1 MAGPD
6 PGVDWNMLYVVATP
20 IGNLEDIT
28 LRALRVLREVDLIA
42 AEDTRHTRKLL
53 ARYDIDT
60 PVTSY
65 HENNERTKAD
75 ALARRLEAGESIA
88 LVSDAGTPTISD
100 PGYHLIR
107 AAAWKGV
114 PVTPVPGVSAAV
126 AALSV
131 SGLATDRFVFQG
143 FLPARQSRRR
153 EALRQLQGEERTLVF
168 YEAPHRIRESL
179 ADMREVLGDRE
190 ALVGRELT
198 KVHEEL
204 RRGTLSRLTAGLEE
218 APARGEFAIVVAG
231 CQDTPE
237 VDERALRAE
246 IERLL
251 EAGHSANETAKV
263 LAKTFSL
270 TKRDV
275 YKMVLEVAK
284 SR

>member
-1 MAGPD
+1 
-6 PGVDWNMLYVVATP
+6 MLYVVATP

-53 ARYDIDT
+53 SRYDIDT

-65 HENNERTKAD
+65 HENNERTKAP

-107 AAAWKGV
+107 AATENGV
-114 PVTPVPGVSAAV
+114 PVTPVPGVSAAT

-143 FLPARQSRRR
+143 FLPARQGRRR

-168 YEAPHRIRESL
+168 YEAPHRVREAL
-179 ADMREVLGDRE
+179 ADMREMLGERA

-204 RRGTLSRLTAGLEE
+204 LRGTLSQLAAGLAE
-218 APARGEFAIVVAG
+218 AAPRGEFVIVVAG
-231 CQDTPE
+231 RDSAPE
-237 VDERALRAE
+237 VDQETLRAE
-246 IERLL
+246 VERLL
-251 EAGHSANETAKV
+251 EAGHTANETAKA
-263 LAKTFSL
+263 LAKAFSL
-270 TKRDV
+270 AKRDV
-275 YKMVLEVAK
+275 YRLVLEVAK
-284 SR
+284 NT